1 MAQRILIVDDQEQNL
16 YLLQVLL
23 EGNGYE
29 VESAFDGAEALMKA
43 RHTPPDMIVTDI
55 LMPVMDGYT
64 LCREWKSDDLLKH
77 IPLVFYTATYTK
89 PKDEEFALS
98 LGAERFVIKPQE
110 PHILMNILKEVLS
123 QKRSFEQSG
132 TRPLGEEMEFFR
144 QYNAILFE
152 KLEKK
157 ISDLET
163 ANEQLRLLEEKY
175 RLSFENVT
183 DVIYM
188 IDANLNV
195 LNISPSVEKILGYK
209 PDELIGRPVSDLKHI
224 FLPESFEKAVSDT
237 GLILKGQSIPAA
249 IYRFLSK
256 DGAVKHGDISGSPVM
271 HDGKIT
277 GVIAVARDITKRI
290 EAEEAL
296 RESGTMFKT
305 LVEQAFDPTII
316 INLEGTI
323 LFANNSAARTT
334 EIKESDS
341 LLGRNVMDFIA
352 QESREDVLND
362 FLELAKG
369 HDSYLAEYSL
379 ITEKGKR
386 IRMESVG
393 KRIVFEG
400 KTAVLASMRDITERK
415 RAAEEKEK
423 LQDQLLQAQKM
434 ESMGALA
441 GGIAHDFNNILGA
454 IIGYSELYKEQVRD
468 RPKVYRGMEEVLK
481 AAGRARDLVQQILTF
496 SRQAV
501 PEKRPT
507 AIIPIVNEVARFI
520 RASLPSTIEIRQKLN
535 ATSDVVM
542 ADATHMH
549 QLLMNLCTNA
559 GHAMTGKGGMLEIG
573 VEEIAIGR
581 ENQFL
586 FPTLADG
593 RYLKLEVRDTG
604 HGIKAEHMEK
614 IFDPYFTTKGKGEGT
629 GLGLAVVHGITK
641 DHGGEIKVYSE
652 IGKGTRF
659 SVYLPLMEKQADTS
673 APPVTEVSLPRGRE
687 RVLFIDDEDTLANLG
702 KELLE
707 ALGYQVVAET
717 DPVKAIEEFSRNSDA
732 FDLVITDK
740 TMPRMT
746 GFDVASDLHK
756 TRADIPIILCSG
768 FQEQEDLEK
777 QSACGISCFI
787 MKPFRIKILAEAIR
801 NTLGKKE

>member
-23 EGNGYE
+23 AGNGYE
-29 VESAFDGAEALMKA
+29 VESAFDGAEALKKA
-43 RHTPPDMIVTDI
+43 RHAPPDMIVTDI

-110 PHILMNILKEVLS
+110 PHILMNILKEVLN
-123 QKRSFEQSG
+123 QKHSFEQAG
-132 TRPLGEEMEFFR
+132 ARPLGEEMEFFR

-157 ISDLET
+157 MSDLEA
-163 ANEQLRLLEEKY
+163 ANRQLRLLEEKY

-188 IDANLNV
+188 IDTDLKILNM
-195 LNISPSVEKILGYK
+195 SPSVEKILGYK
-209 PDELIGRPVSDLKHI
+209 PEELIGRPVSDLKHI

-237 GLILKGQSIPAA
+237 RLILQGQTIPTA

-256 DGAVKHGDISGSPVM
+256 DGAVKHGDVSGSPVM
-271 HDGKIT
+271 HEGRIT
-277 GVIAVARDITKRI
+277 GMIAVARDITKRI

-296 RESGTMFKT
+296 RESGTMFRT
-305 LVEQAFDPTII
+305 LVEHAFDSTII
-316 INLEGTI
+316 IDLEGTI
-323 LFANNSAARTT
+323 LFANNSAARTI
-334 EIKESDS
+334 EAQDSDS
-341 LLGRNVMDFIA
+341 LVGRNVMDFVA
-352 QESREDVLND
+352 PESREDVLND
-362 FLELAKG
+362 FIELAKG

-379 ITEKGKR
+379 ITGNGRR

-393 KRIVFEG
+393 KLIVFEG
-400 KTAVLASMRDITERK
+400 KAAVLASMRDITDRI

-423 LQDQLLQAQKM
+423 LRDQLLQAQKM

-468 RPKVYRGMEEVLK
+468 RPKVYRGMEEVLN

-507 AIIPIVNEVARFI
+507 AIIPIVSEVARFI

-581 ENQFL
+581 EKQWL
-586 FPTLADG
+586 FPTLDGG

-604 HGIKAEHMEK
+604 HGINAEHMEK

-659 SVYLPLMEKQADTS
+659 SVYLPLMEKQADTI
-673 APPVTEVSLPRGRE
+673 PPVAEVSLPRGSE
-687 RVLFIDDEDTLANLG
+687 RVLFIDDEEPLANLG

-707 ALGYQVVAET
+707 ALGYFVVTET
-717 DPVKAIEEFSRNSDA
+717 DPVKAIEEFGRNRDT

-756 TRADIPIILCSG
+756 IRADIPVILCSG

-801 NTLGKKE
+801 NTLGKKV